1 MAESKSYI
9 EQCLSISKEG
19 YDEPWRMEI
28 KHPFDNNKKV
38 VYYLENEKHPV
49 GTLYNLRPIVEI
61 GANME
66 YVMQQL
72 LERIERYPYYWPLE
86 NQKIDPYGYDFWTTM
101 QKGQENENNIII
113 ELTEGADT
121 LIREKLSISLPVK
134 EAWRPLEAEDYV
146 EGTGAGIRM
155 EILLEKAGPVNHL
168 ALELFSA
175 REVEIKA
182 LMYQEDIK
190 QYSPV
195 KELII
200 ENIESLQSN
209 RSITLNFPKPIFAKR
224 IIVIL
229 VQKEYAVNRYALP
242 KNIVAQKKILKYIKD
257 EEARKTAEDI
267 GSVSYQTDYKTDS
280 FADAFIRSGLKSYAD
295 LMKDYKKKHEDWLKS
310 QKKK

>member
-1 MAESKSYI
+1 MADAKSYI
-9 EQCLSISKEG
+9 EQCLSMSKEG

-28 KHPFDNNKKV
+28 KHPFDENKKI

-49 GTLYNLRPIVEI
+49 GTLYNLRPIIEM
-61 GANME
+61 GDNMT

-86 NQKIDPYGYDFWTTM
+86 NQKIDPYGYDFWTTI
-101 QKGQENENNIII
+101 QKGQEDNNNIII
-113 ELTEGADT
+113 EFTEGADT
-121 LIREKLSISLPVK
+121 LIREKLSINLPVK
-134 EAWRPLEAEDYV
+134 EAWRALSGEDYV
-146 EGTGAGIRM
+146 EGAGIGVRM
-155 EILLEKAGPVNHL
+155 EILLEKAGPVNYL

-175 REVEIKA
+175 REVQLGA

-200 ENIESLQSN
+200 EDAKLMQSN
-209 RSITLNFPKPIFAKR
+209 RSITINFPKPIFAKR
-224 IIVIL
+224 IILIL

-257 EEARKTAEDI
+257 EEARRTAEDV
-267 GSVSYQTDYKTDS
+267 GSASYETDYKTDS